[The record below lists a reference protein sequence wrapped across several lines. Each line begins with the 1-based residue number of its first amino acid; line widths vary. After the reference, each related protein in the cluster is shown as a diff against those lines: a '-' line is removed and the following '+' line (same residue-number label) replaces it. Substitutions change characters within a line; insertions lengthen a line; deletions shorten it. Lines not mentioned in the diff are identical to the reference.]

1 MLAVDP
7 LSVYIADL
15 IVNKENNAEA
25 QDSTVYGTLTRTRAE
40 CSLPVNTDD
49 ENGFPEEAYSA
60 TAAFMRHLMD
70 RLNKEAVLVVTKTLL
85 SVNSLDAAPSEEQIN
100 KLKETGAMGAMAMV
114 HIVHVLRAALELVD
128 WDYVA
133 ERVIEAGRKRA
144 ASESSEGG

>member
-1 MLAVDP
+1 
-7 LSVYIADL
+7 
-15 IVNKENNAEA
+15 
-25 QDSTVYGTLTRTRAE
+25 
-40 CSLPVNTDD
+40 
-49 ENGFPEEAYSA
+49 
-60 TAAFMRHLMD
+60 MD